1 MLVPQDFNCCL
12 GVCCCSG
19 VARGCWRNLLVLEH
33 FAGKGKNNLYMS
45 SSDVEMDVPEPHGLL
60 TPGELITD
68 DPSWMRGHGTY
79 GGSHHR
85 TFASVAGQVQRTNRL
100 LTVRALRGRYNAI
113 IGDHVVGRITEV
125 GNRRWKVDIGSTQD
139 AVLQL
144 GSVNLPGGIL
154 RRKSDDDELQ
164 MREFL
169 KEGDLLNCEIQS
181 LFFDGGAALHTR
193 SLRYGKLR
201 NGVLV
206 QVPSSLI
213 LRQSTQS
220 HQLEGNVEVIIG
232 VNGYIWLRMA
242 SSNSSGTNAPA
253 TTNPGLTRLEQDTD
267 AMQIYKDTNDYIP
280 LTVRQT
286 ISRYANCVRMLVD
299 KEMQIY
305 GSRLRELYEAS
316 LTYGDAG
323 QLLEPAVKDE
333 LCSRLTHE

>member
-1 MLVPQDFNCCL
+1 ME
-12 GVCCCSG
+12 
-19 VARGCWRNLLVLEH
+19 LL
-33 FAGKGKNNLYMS
+33 AGKGLNNLYMS
-45 SSDVEMDVPEPHGLL
+45 SSDVEMDAPEPHGLL

-201 NGVLV
+201 NGMLV

-242 SSNSSGTNAPA
+242 SNNSSNSGSNNAPA
-253 TTNPGLTRLEQDTD
+253 TTNPGLTRLEQDSD
-267 AMQIYKDTNDYIP
+267 AMQIYKDTNDYVP

-316 LTYGDAG
+316 LAYGDAG

-333 LCSRLTHE
+333 LCSRLTPV